1 MSNAT
6 NAAPTFSPFAVGMRV
21 RIEKGCAAR
30 AVAKNVTAQISEVTP
45 LGADYGHT
53 VKVVLLL
60 LNGPNSGR
68 RVAFYAR
75 HINRLGDAVLG
86 MNDGNPG
93 HRIEISRAR

>member
-1 MSNAT
+1 MNT
-6 NAAPTFSPFAVGMRV
+6 APVQSSPAPFAVGMRV

-30 AVAKNVTAQISEVTP
+30 EVVKNATAQISEVTL
-45 LGADYGHT
+45 LGADCSHM

-60 LNGPNSGR
+60 LNGPKSGR

-75 HINRLGDAVLG
+75 HVNRLADAVLS